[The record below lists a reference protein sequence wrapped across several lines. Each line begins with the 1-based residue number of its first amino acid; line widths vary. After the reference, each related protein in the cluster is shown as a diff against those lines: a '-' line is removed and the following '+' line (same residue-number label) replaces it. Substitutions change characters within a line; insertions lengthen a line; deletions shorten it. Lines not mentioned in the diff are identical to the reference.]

1 MNCNEKEKRM
11 KTAYIMISNRHVHLT
26 REAVDVLFG
35 KDYELTV
42 KKPLGYPIFAAN
54 ETVTLKGP
62 KGSISDVRVLG
73 PLRPYNQAEILR
85 VDNFILGIDAPVKMS
100 GSSDLAPLTIIGPAG
115 ELELGSVAVIA
126 KRHIHM
132 TAEKAAE
139 YGLENKQPVSVKI
152 CGDRALIFD
161 ETVVTFTDIPEPTM
175 HVDVEE
181 GNAAC
186 IKNMDIVEILS

>member
-1 MNCNEKEKRM
+1 M

-42 KKPLGYPIFAAN
+42 KKPLGHPIFAAN

-62 KGSISDVRVLG
+62 KGSIPNVRVLG
-73 PLRPYNQAEILR
+73 PMRPYNQAEILKA
-85 VDNFILGIDAPVKMS
+85 DNFVLGINAPVKLS
-100 GSSDLAPLTIIGPAG
+100 GSPDLAPLTIIGPAG
-115 ELELGSVAVIA
+115 ELELDSVAVIA

-132 TAEKAAE
+132 TPEKAAE
-139 YGLENKQPVSVKI
+139 YGLENKQRVRVRVD
-152 CGDRALIFD
+152 GERALIFD
-161 ETVVTFTDIPEPTM
+161 ETVITFTDIPDPTM

-181 GNAAC
+181 GNAAQ
-186 IKNMDIVEILS
+186 IKNMDIVEILP